1 MSRSQQMIE
10 KGVARREE
18 RLPVASTFPLAAPPP
33 RARLV
38 ARERLYAALDAGLD
52 VPLTLV
58 HAPAGYGKTS
68 LLAGWLAARRP
79 LAAWVAL
86 DATVRDTLGF
96 LRTLIAA
103 LQPHA
108 PTLGTTTLALLDA
121 FGPPRPDLL
130 LSTLLTD
137 LQALGTPIVLVLDDY
152 QAIQAEAVHGALG
165 WLVERMPPDLHIFI
179 LSRETPPLPLARM
192 RAAGQLAELNADALR
207 FTAAES
213 AQFLNATM
221 GLGLATEQVRELEAR
236 TDGWVGGLQL
246 AALALRE
253 PNSRARVLAAFSGTH
268 RFVADYFADQVF
280 ERMPPPLA
288 AFVLQTAVLTRLSSA
303 LCDAV
308 LGDAALPVPAGHAQ
322 ATLEELERA
331 NLFLLPL
338 DDQRNWYRYHP
349 LFADMARER
358 LRQRVAPDRIAAL
371 HLRAS
376 EWWQQHGDLDGA
388 IDHALAAG
396 AHERAADI
404 IEARALD
411 FMASASGLEGWLAD
425 LQPALWQMRPRLW
438 LARAAG
444 MIASANYAALVPCLQ
459 QAEATLAAAAA
470 PDAERTRRDIAAFY
484 AMLRTLADDPG
495 APALISGLLAE
506 LEVHH
511 PLRAVLAA
519 ALTYATFGVGDT
531 AGARH
536 VATSE
541 LALLPPAPRALAE
554 RISLLALLALVDWG
568 QGRLND
574 VELHCA
580 EVLRLAQNGAQLVPV
595 LGTGMTLLM
604 RGVLLAERNDLQAA
618 ARDLSECAAVA
629 GQAQI
634 APLVSTAQM
643 YLALVLQAQG
653 DHDAAHERF
662 ALADAALRSGALPPL
677 TQKELEGCRAL
688 FWLRSGDLS
697 SASRWAARYTATHTR
712 LTPYDYPRIALARTL
727 IAEGKAARAA
737 SMLAQLA
744 AEAEDAGYRRFQ
756 IWALVLEALAHH
768 AQNDTQRALAVLEH
782 ALLLGQPEGY
792 TRLFADEGAPM
803 AVLLRAAQGRN
814 INTRYVTH
822 ILDAIAPAPSP
833 ADLLAEPLTPRE
845 REVLRLIAAGASNQA
860 IAQQLV
866 LTLGT
871 VKKYANSIFGK
882 LGVRSRTQAIV
893 RGREL
898 GLL

>member
-1 MSRSQQMIE
+1 MIE
-10 KGVARREE
+10 KSVARHDE
-18 RLPVASTFPLAAPPP
+18 RLPVASAVALAAPPP
-33 RARLV
+33 RPRLV
-38 ARERLYAALDAGLD
+38 ARERLYAVLDAGLD

-68 LLAGWLAARRP
+68 LLAGWLAARRRP
-79 LAAWVAL
+79 AAWVAL

-96 LRTLIAA
+96 LRALIVA

-108 PTLGTTTLALLDA
+108 PALGATTLALLDA

-137 LQALGTPIVLVLDDY
+137 LQALSAPTVLVLDDY
-152 QAIQAEAVHGALG
+152 QAIRSEAVHGALA
-165 WLVERMPPDLHIFI
+165 WLVERMPPELHVF
-179 LSRETPPLPLARM
+179 LVSREMPPLPLARM
-192 RAAGQLAELNADALR
+192 RAAGQLAELHADTLR

-213 AQFLNATM
+213 AQFLNTTM
-221 GLGLATEQVRELEAR
+221 GLGLADEQVRDLEAR

-253 PNSRARVLAAFSGTH
+253 PHSRARVLAVFSGTH

-288 AFVLQTAVLTRLSSA
+288 AFVLQTAILTRLSGA

-308 LGDAALPVPAGHAQ
+308 LAESALPVPAGHAQ

-338 DDQRNWYRYHP
+338 DDQRAWYRYHP

-371 HLRAS
+371 HQRAS
-376 EWWQQHGDLDGA
+376 AWWEQHGALGEA
-388 IDHALAAG
+388 VEHALAAG
-396 AHERAADI
+396 AHERAADL

-411 FMASASGLEGWLAD
+411 FMAGAGALETWLAE
-425 LQPALWQMRPRLW
+425 LPPALWQTRPRLW

-444 MIASANYAALVPCLQ
+444 MIASASYGALVPCLQ
-459 QAEATLAAAAA
+459 QAEAALAASAT
-470 PDAERTRRDIAAFY
+470 PDAERTRRDIAACY
-484 AMLRTLADDPG
+484 AMLRTLADDPA

-511 PLRAVLAA
+511 PLRPVLAA
-519 ALTYATFGVGDT
+519 ALTYATFGVGDMP
-531 AGARH
+531 GARE
-536 VATSE
+536 VATTA

-568 QGRLND
+568 QGRLNE
-574 VELHCA
+574 VEHHCA
-580 EVLRLAQNGAQLVPV
+580 EVLRLAQTGAQLVPV

-604 RGVLLAERNDLQAA
+604 RGVLLAERNDLVAA
-618 ARDLSECAAVA
+618 ARDLAECAAVA

-643 YLALVLQAQG
+643 YLALALQAQG
-653 DHDAAHERF
+653 QHDAARERF

-688 FWLRSGDLS
+688 FWLRGGELAV
-697 SASRWAARYTATHTR
+697 ASRWAASYSPADTP

-737 SMLAQLA
+737 PMLAQLA
-744 AEAEDAGYRRFQ
+744 AEAEAAGYRRFQ
-756 IWALVLEALAHH
+756 IWALLLEALAHH
-768 AQNDTQRALAVLEH
+768 VENDTPHALAVLEP
-782 ALLLGQPEGY
+782 ALALAEPEGY
-792 TRLFADEGAPM
+792 TRLFLDEGAPM
-803 AVLLRAAQGRN
+803 AALLRTAQGRG
-814 INTRYVTH
+814 ISTRYVAH
-822 ILDAIAPAPSP
+822 LLAAIAPAARPSD
-833 ADLLAEPLTPRE
+833 ALAEALTPRE
-845 REVLRLIAAGASNQA
+845 LEVLRLIASGASNQA

>member
-1 MSRSQQMIE
+1 MGRSQQMIE
-10 KGVARREE
+10 KGVVRRDE
-18 RLPVASTFPLAAPPP
+18 RLPVASAFALAAPPP
-33 RARLV
+33 RPRLV

-52 VPLTLV
+52 LPLTLV
-58 HAPAGYGKTS
+58 HAPAGYGKTA
-68 LLAGWLAARRP
+68 LLAGWLAARQH
-79 LAAWVAL
+79 AVAWVAL
-86 DATVRDTLGF
+86 DASVRDTLGF
-96 LRTLIAA
+96 LRALIAA
-103 LQPHA
+103 LQAHRPA
-108 PTLGTTTLALLDA
+108 LGATTLALLDA

-137 LQALGTPIVLVLDDY
+137 LQTLGVPTVLVLDDY
-152 QAIQAEAVHGALG
+152 HAVQSEAVHGALA
-165 WLVERMPPDLHIFI
+165 WLLERMPPDLHVV
-179 LSRETPPLPLARM
+179 LVSREIPPLPLARM

-207 FTAAES
+207 FTPAES

-221 GLGLATEQVRELEAR
+221 GLALADEQVRDLEAR

-280 ERMPPPLA
+280 ERMPAPLA
-288 AFVLQTAVLTRLSSA
+288 AFVLQTAILTRLSGE

-308 LGDAALPVPAGHAQ
+308 LADSALPVPTGRAQ
-322 ATLEELERA
+322 ATLETLERT

-338 DDQRNWYRYHP
+338 DDQRAWYRYHP

-358 LRQRVAPDRIAAL
+358 LRQRVAADRIATL
-371 HLRAS
+371 HLHAS
-376 EWWQQHGDLDGA
+376 EWWEQHDDLGA
-388 IDHALAAG
+388 AVDHALAAG
-396 AHERAADI
+396 AHERAADL

-411 FMASASGLEGWLAD
+411 FMAGAGGLEGWLAE
-425 LQPALWQMRPRLW
+425 LPPALWQTRPRLW

-444 MIASANYAALVPCLQ
+444 MIASASYAALVPCLQ
-459 QAEATLAAAAA
+459 QAEATLAAVAA
-470 PDAERTRRDIAAFY
+470 PDTERTRRDILAFY

-495 APALISGLLAE
+495 APAMISGLLAE
-506 LEVHH
+506 LELHH

-519 ALTYATFGVGDT
+519 ALTYASFGVGNI
-531 AGARH
+531 AGARE
-536 VATSE
+536 VATSA

-554 RISLLALLALVDWG
+554 RISLLALLALVNWG

-574 VELHCA
+574 VEQHCA

-595 LGTGMTLLM
+595 LGTGMTLLL

-618 ARDLSECAAVA
+618 ACDLAECAAVA

-653 DHDAAHERF
+653 QHDAAHERF

-688 FWLRSGDLS
+688 FWLRSGGVS
-697 SASRWAARYTATHTR
+697 SAARWAETYIPSDAP

-737 SMLAQLA
+737 TMLAQLA
-744 AEAEDAGYRRFQ
+744 AEAEDAGYGRFQ
-756 IWALVLEALAHH
+756 IWALLLEALAHH
-768 AQNDTQRALAVLEH
+768 MENDTPRALTVLERALAL
-782 ALLLGQPEGY
+782 ALPEGY

-803 AVLLRAAQGRN
+803 AALLRAAQGRG
-814 INTRYVTH
+814 INTRYVAH
-822 ILDAIAPAPSP
+822 LLAAIAPATSP
-833 ADLLAEPLTPRE
+833 TDALAEALTPRE
-845 REVLRLIAAGASNQA
+845 LEVLRLIAAGASNQA